1 MHFLNMLVLI
11 VLTTK
16 MTKKPPLFIE
26 NQKKLQKRAGLW
38 FLQHACTIVNH
49 SPKDGSGWIPH
60 SDQKQSPEPSLC
72 ISRQGSCSFSE
83 HACTNC
89 AHHKNDQKSSFFW
102 LKIKRTSPPPPWST
116 HIPIYISLSPLSLS
130 LSLSLSPLSPL
141 WPHRTS
147 WMNRYLFFG
156 GSWWSWAQGI
166 LGALKGCHWCF
177 FWCWPSWAQNALE
190 QLKGC
195 HWFLGVMLTTAG
207 QHQTK
212 NKLSGWGT
220 PVLRMAWA

>member
-1 MHFLNMLVLI
+1 M
-11 VLTTK
+11 
-16 MTKKPPLFIE
+16 E

-83 HACTNC
+83 HACTKC

-116 HIPIYISLSPLSLS
+116 HIPIYISLSLLSLS
-130 LSLSLSPLSPL
+130 LSLSLSPPPSPPCGPTGPPEWTGICFL
-141 WPHRTS
+141 GGLGDLGPK
-147 WMNRYLFFG
+147 
-156 GSWWSWAQGI
+156 GSWVPLKAAIDVFFDVGP
-166 LGALKGCHWCF
+166 LGPRMPWNSLRAAID
-177 FWCWPSWAQNALE
+177 FWGHVGHSSP
-190 QLKGC
+190 
-195 HWFLGVMLTTAG
+195 
-207 QHQTK
+207 
-212 NKLSGWGT
+212 T
-220 PVLRMAWA
+220 PI

>member
-1 MHFLNMLVLI
+1 M
-11 VLTTK
+11 
-16 MTKKPPLFIE
+16 E

-116 HIPIYISLSPLSLS
+116 HIPSLS
-130 LSLSLSPLSPL
+130 LSLSVFLPPHPLPPVASHDPL
-141 WPHRTS
+141 T
-147 WMNRYLFFG
+147 
-156 GSWWSWAQGI
+156 
-166 LGALKGCHWCF
+166 
-177 FWCWPSWAQNALE
+177 E
-190 QLKGC
+190 QASVV
-195 HWFLGVMLTTAG
+195 LGVGVGDLGPKVSWVPLKAAIDVFLMLALLGPGCFGTA
-207 QHQTK
+207 
-212 NKLSGWGT
+212 
-220 PVLRMAWA
+220 